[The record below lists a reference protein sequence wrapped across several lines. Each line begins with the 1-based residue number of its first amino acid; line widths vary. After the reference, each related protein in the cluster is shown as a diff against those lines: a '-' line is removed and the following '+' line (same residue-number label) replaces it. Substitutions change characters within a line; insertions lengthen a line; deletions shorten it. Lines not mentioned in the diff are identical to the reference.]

1 MVLVSPLVWQPIGA
15 DAFIFTRKTRMIN
28 SDTGALRCAQRTVG
42 AVVLGC
48 LLMGSMAHAGCNANV
63 PRTRPDSR
71 YALVALAT
79 PVGSE
84 VRDNVTGLV
93 WQRCM
98 FGMVWNGATC
108 TGTASRLAWKD
119 ALEAARTATMSTAA
133 SATAWRVPNYGELSS
148 LVELACF
155 SPAINPTWFPATPFD
170 LVFTSS
176 PNVATF
182 EGDTVWMIDSE
193 VGSIFG
199 YLRDR
204 LGSVR
209 LVRLVRSGP

>member
-1 MVLVSPLVWQPIGA
+1 MVLFLQG
-15 DAFIFTRKTRMIN
+15 KTVMKN
-28 SDTGALRCAQRTVG
+28 SDTCALRCAQRTVG

-48 LLMGSMAHAGCNANV
+48 LLVGSMAHAACNANV

-98 FGMVWNGATC
+98 VGMVWNGATC
-108 TGTASRLAWKD
+108 TGTASQLAWKEVLD
-119 ALEAARTATMSTAA
+119 AARTAAVSTAA
-133 SATAWRVPNYGELSS
+133 SATVWRVPNYGELSS
-148 LVELACF
+148 LVERACF
-155 SPAINPTWFPATPFD
+155 SPAINPTWFPDTPFD
-170 LVFTSS
+170 VVLTSS
-176 PNVATF
+176 PNVATL
-182 EGDTVWMIDSE
+182 EGDTVWMIGSE

-199 YLRDR
+199 YLRDS
-204 LGSVR
+204 LGT
-209 LVRLVRSGP
+209 VRLVRSGP